1 MLTLLT
7 LLACAQDPDTARVTL
22 DLKDVSLGKALDAV
36 RAQTKVPIELDEEVK
51 KRIDL
56 DNATM
61 DVKITDLVLRG
72 ALQLLFGPA
81 GLQVDVVDKKKI
93 RISVPK

>member
-7 LLACAQDPDTARVTL
+7 LLACAQDPETVRVTL
-22 DLKDVSLGKALDAV
+22 DVKDQPLGKVLEAV

-51 KRIDL
+51 KRVDL
-56 DNATM
+56 DQELVT
-61 DVKITDLVLRG
+61 VRITDLVLTG
-72 ALQLLFGPA
+72 ALRLLFGPS